1 MSAVLACDARAV
13 RYFIETSWAIILNV
27 LRRAASFRQAR
38 NGVYIRMALLQMV
51 LEA

>member
-1 MSAVLACDARAV
+1 MSAVLACDARGM
-13 RYFIETSWAIILNV
+13 RYFIETSWAIIFNV

-38 NGVYIRMALLQMV
+38 NGVYICMVLLQMV